1 MEKKRVRRE
10 KTRSRL
16 VKTRQG
22 KKSMTTS
29 SASSVVDTAGR
40 GDADVRASV
49 DTACAGRGD
58 ADVRA
63 YVATCLADE
72 DFDWEEETDGGDGG
86 DDADLLAAAVAKAA
100 ASSSTST
107 SSPSLLAAASAVRAA
122 FGEMLSGSGCC
133 TSREDEARVCAELA
147 LKLCPKKNGNGHG
160 AGSGG
165 VGGGGEPSRGAAAA
179 SARGPILLDDLD
191 KLTIHASERLE
202 AKDAI
207 RIAFPE
213 AAGVVSSAVASEKD
227 LTKLKKREEAA
238 HAAAR
243 AAADAHSL
251 AAASAARGSKPAI
264 RRNAGAGGARDLR
277 LGNVCVSNGG
287 SDLIRNADLLLAAG
301 RRYGLVGKNGAGKST
316 LLRALAAREV
326 PGIPPNMQILHVEAE
341 VPGDKEATPLDVLLE
356 ADAERAELLEEEA
369 ELLRRLGGG
378 AEGGEVSAAAS
389 AAAASAADS
398 ADSADS
404 SSAAAAAAAAA
415 SENGGGD
422 GGEGEGEGDSST
434 AATSARLSLVSARLQ
449 EIDAAGA
456 PARAASILSGLSFDA
471 ASMTRPTASFSGG
484 WRMRISLARALF
496 CAPDVLCL
504 DEPTCHLDLH
514 SVLWLEDYLCSYPGT
529 VVVVSHARDFLNA
542 VCTDVIHLARRTLA
556 PYRGNFSTFVSTAA
570 ERCGEVFF
578 FPISFFGVEGK
589 LKKLTFSP
597 LSRAHSLS
605 LSLSSLP
612 NSPPTGKSTPPRQR
626 PRPRRG
632 GTTCRQVNEPCS
644 TCD

>member
-1 MEKKRVRRE
+1 MCAPTSPPASPTRTLTGRKRPTAATAATMSISSQPPSPRLLLRR
-10 KTRSRL
+10 RPRPR
-16 VKTRQG
+16 V
-22 KKSMTTS
+22 
-29 SASSVVDTAGR
+29 
-40 GDADVRASV
+40 
-49 DTACAGRGD
+49 
-58 ADVRA
+58 
-63 YVATCLADE
+63 
-72 DFDWEEETDGGDGG
+72 
-86 DDADLLAAAVAKAA
+86 LL
-100 ASSSTST
+100 
-107 SSPSLLAAASAVRAA
+107 LLAAASAVRAA

-165 VGGGGEPSRGAAAA
+165 GGGGGEPSRGAAAA

-227 LTKLKKREEAA
+227 LAKLKKREEAA

-356 ADAERAELLEEEA
+356 ADVERAELLEEEA

-389 AAAASAADS
+389 AAAASAAAS

-404 SSAAAAAAAAA
+404 AAA
-415 SENGGGD
+415 SACFFCCCCCCCCFRERRRRRRRGRRRGRFVDGSHLGAPVPRLCPTPGD
-422 GGEGEGEGDSST
+422 RRRGRPGPRGLHPLGPLLRRRLDDQAHRQLLGRVAHAHLAGPGALLRPGRALPRRADLPPRPALGALARGLFVLLPGHRRRGVARAGFLECGLYRRHPPGEEDAGSLQGELLDVRVDRGGE
-434 AATSARLSLVSARLQ
+434 V
-449 EIDAAGA
+449 
-456 PARAASILSGLSFDA
+456 
-471 ASMTRPTASFSGG
+471 
-484 WRMRISLARALF
+484 
-496 CAPDVLCL
+496 
-504 DEPTCHLDLH
+504 
-514 SVLWLEDYLCSYPGT
+514 
-529 VVVVSHARDFLNA
+529 
-542 VCTDVIHLARRTLA
+542 RR
-556 PYRGNFSTFVSTAA
+556 G
-570 ERCGEVFF
+570 FF
-578 FPISFFGVEGK
+578 FPDFFFRGRGK
-589 LKKLTFSP
+589 TKKNSPSP
-597 LSRAHSLS
+597 LSRARTLS
-605 LSLSSLP
+605 LSRPLFRTRPDRKINAAKAAASASARRDHMQASQRTLFLMRLKCFEMLRLST
-612 NSPPTGKSTPPRQR
+612 NIFF
-626 PRPRRG
+626 
-632 GTTCRQVNEPCS
+632 
-644 TCD
+644 

>member
-1 MEKKRVRRE
+1 
-10 KTRSRL
+10 
-16 VKTRQG
+16 
-22 KKSMTTS
+22 MTTSS
-29 SASSVVDTAGR
+29 SASSVVDA
-40 GDADVRASV
+40 
-49 DTACAGRGD
+49 ACGGRGD

-72 DFDWEEETDGGDGG
+72 DFDWEEENDGDDDDGG
-86 DDADLLAAAVAKAA
+86 DADLLAAAVAKVS

-107 SSPSLLAAASAVRAA
+107 PLLPAASAVRAA
-122 FGEMLSGSGCC
+122 FGEMLTGAGCC
-133 TSREDEARVCAELA
+133 TSKEDEARVCAELA
-147 LKLCPKKNGNGHG
+147 LKLCPKKNGGG
-160 AGSGG
+160 AAN
-165 VGGGGEPSRGAAAA
+165 GGGANGGGANGNQA
-179 SARGPILLDDLD
+179 SSSSSRGPILLDDLD

-227 LTKLKKREEAA
+227 LAKLKKREEAA
-238 HAAAR
+238 QAQAR
-243 AAADAHSL
+243 AAADAH
-251 AAASAARGSKPAI
+251 AAAAAAAAQGSKPTI

-277 LGNVCVSNGG
+277 LSNLCVSNGG

-341 VPGDKEATPLDVLLE
+341 VPGDKTATPLDVLLE
-356 ADAERAELLEEEA
+356 ADVERAELLAEEA
-369 ELLRRLGGG
+369 ELLKELGGAKEEEEEEEDGG
-378 AEGGEVSAAAS
+378 AEGE
-389 AAAASAADS
+389 
-398 ADSADS
+398 
-404 SSAAAAAAAAA
+404 
-415 SENGGGD
+415 GGD
-422 GGEGEGEGDSST
+422 ENSSSST
-434 AATSARLSLVSARLQ
+434 ATTSARLSLVSARLQ

-471 ASMTRPTASFSGG
+471 DSMNKPTASFSGG

-542 VCTDVIHLARRTLA
+542 VCTDVIHLSRRTLA
-556 PYRGNFSTFVSTAA
+556 PYRGNFATFVSTAA
-570 ERCGEVFF
+570 ERFVFF
-578 FPISFFGVEGK
+578 FCFFRPFLRVCFEVWRVQNTHVDALFLVLGLSTTIKQENQRGQGHGVG
-589 LKKLTFSP
+589 
-597 LSRAHSLS
+597 H
-605 LSLSSLP
+605 
-612 NSPPTGKSTPPRQR
+612 GPPR
-626 PRPRRG
+626 PHAG
-632 GTTCRQVNEPCS
+632 LCRQVPLQRQEGFPGPVPHQGDR
-644 TCD
+644 TYRQRRGRRR

>member
-1 MEKKRVRRE
+1 
-10 KTRSRL
+10 
-16 VKTRQG
+16 
-22 KKSMTTS
+22 MTS
-29 SASSVVDTAGR
+29 SPSASSVVDA
-40 GDADVRASV
+40 
-49 DTACAGRGD
+49 ACAGRGD

-72 DFDWEEETDGGDGG
+72 DFDWAEENDDGDNG
-86 DDADLLAAAVAKAA
+86 DLLAAAVAKAT
-100 ASSSTST
+100 SLTSTST
-107 SSPSLLAAASAVRAA
+107 STPPSSILLPAASAVRAA

-147 LKLCPKKNGNGHG
+147 VKLCPKK
-160 AGSGG
+160 GSGSNG
-165 VGGGGEPSRGAAAA
+165 DGSEA

-227 LTKLKKREEAA
+227 LAKLKKREEAA
-238 HAAAR
+238 HAQAR
-243 AAADAHSL
+243 AAADAHS
-251 AAASAARGSKPAI
+251 AAAAQAAQGSKPTI

-277 LGNVCVSNGG
+277 LSNVCVSNGG

-341 VPGDKEATPLDVLLE
+341 VPGDKTATPLDVLLD
-356 ADAERAELLEEEA
+356 ADAERAELLWEEA
-369 ELLRRLGGG
+369 ELLRKLGGA
-378 AEGGEVSAAAS
+378 AENGENAASAAAS
-389 AAAASAADS
+389 AAAGDEGEGGEGGGG
-398 ADSADS
+398 DS
-404 SSAAAAAAAAA
+404 SS
-415 SENGGGD
+415 
-422 GGEGEGEGDSST
+422 SST
-434 AATSARLSLVSARLQ
+434 AETSSRLSYVSARLQ

-471 ASMTRPTASFSGG
+471 ASMTKPTASFSGG

-542 VCTDVIHLARRTLA
+542 VCTDVIHLARRTLS

-570 ERCGEVFF
+570 ERCGFF
-578 FPISFFGVEGK
+578 FPRRLFFLFPPRISF
-589 LKKLTFSP
+589 P
-597 LSRAHSLS
+597 
-605 LSLSSLP
+605 
-612 NSPPTGKSTPPRQR
+612 
-626 PRPRRG
+626 
-632 GTTCRQVNEPCS
+632 
-644 TCD
+644 